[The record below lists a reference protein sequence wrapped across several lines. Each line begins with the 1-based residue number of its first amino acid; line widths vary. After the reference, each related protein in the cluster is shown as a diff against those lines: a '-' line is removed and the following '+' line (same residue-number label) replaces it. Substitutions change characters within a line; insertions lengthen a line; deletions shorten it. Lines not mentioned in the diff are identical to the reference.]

1 MLGLG
6 IPRLWVQ
13 EVLGHGGDLP
23 ELFPPKKT
31 TVSPPFFAGGGTA
44 QPPNAIPQEGDGP
57 MALQA
62 ISQKLG
68 LCSS

>member
-6 IPRLWVQ
+6 IHRLGVQ

-23 ELFPPKKT
+23 EQFPPEKKA
-31 TVSPPFFAGGGTA
+31 VSPPFFAARGTA